1 MLFSAHCDLICFDLF
16 FCFLLL
22 FFFFCFCVFDVFASV
37 HSYVTTELDLFLF
50 FVFFASVH
58 SCVTTELFFLFFL
71 FVLVCV
77 DECGSFSDLLL
88 GHCSCKSLFLVRYC
102 QGQAVVS

>member
-1 MLFSAHCDLICFDLF
+1 MLFSAHCDLICFVLF
-16 FCFLLL
+16 FCFLFL
-22 FFFFCFCVFDVFASV
+22 FCFFVFVFFDVFASV

-88 GHCSCKSLFLVRYC
+88 GHCSFKSLFLVRYC